1 MLAGPVRVNVW
12 RHLVNTCACTDGTC
26 SAGEYRCW
34 PDQCVSACVVCDGYV
49 DCENDTDEDVDFC
62 GIAAHAISRH
72 QPNSRFYGRDIF
84 RKIGLLP

>member
-1 MLAGPVRVNVW
+1 MLAGPVRVSVW
-12 RHLVNTCACTDGTC
+12 RHLVNRCARTGEC
-26 SAGEYRCW
+26 SAGDYRCW